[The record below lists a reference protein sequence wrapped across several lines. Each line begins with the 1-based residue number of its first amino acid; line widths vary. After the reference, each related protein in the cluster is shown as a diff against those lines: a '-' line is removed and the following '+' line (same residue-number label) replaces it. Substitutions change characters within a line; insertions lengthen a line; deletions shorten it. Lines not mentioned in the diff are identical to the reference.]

1 MNIQLTK
8 EVVEALIKAKCKSPA
23 LIEDEVRWSGVS
35 IDTKF
40 ILPED
45 VPIIRT
51 VLKKPEFWDHIENRR
66 VIRKLDAVA
75 ALQQSG
81 VKQTKIKRLEVLAEA
96 IRNVIEETPNK
107 WVFTASAHGTLLP
120 YFVTNVEYHP
130 PQTNHNG
137 RATPAYVSLEL
148 GATARHVDVGHDIHF
163 QREALPGTVEE
174 ILASKDIFIETEK
187 LVSEYTAD
195 MEKYQKEAPKTGEQ
209 YLARGVGIPATEGRS
224 SSRIRWHSDTIHF
237 EKEGRAAKTVMDDES
252 DQGDA
257 TGYSNTKFWF
267 AKHTSKDDEEGEE
280 AFKLPAHPIVRVFD
294 LGRHEFFDTHIGSV
308 DLYKYDAAASDKL
321 VLPDEHKELVD
332 ALTGSVIEKMDDII
346 TGKAGGIIV
355 IASGAPG
362 TGKCLGRGTP
372 VLLADGRILPVEEIQ
387 RGDRLM
393 GPDGKA
399 RGVLSTNRGCGPLFR
414 IDPIR
419 GEPFVCNDAHMMT
432 LVKSGTD
439 RVIDIPL
446 VEYLKLPNRSRYK
459 LFSASVHEFE
469 GSKTSLPVDPYF
481 LGVWFGDGEKTLRK
495 SGQLRTVS
503 VAKPDL
509 EIKQVCTAVA
519 AQWGLKVRDGEG
531 GSGCP
536 SYYLSGENFSGKSN
550 DLLDALRDLVGG
562 QVEVPRSYMTASWD
576 DRMAFLAGFLDADAE
591 LSCNCFI
598 ITQKRKDWSEAIAFV
613 ARSLGFKI
621 ALNSRTAKDQN
632 GTEGVYWVVTIS
644 GDTHSIPTRIP
655 RKRAA
660 PRQQIKVATRT
671 GFSVSPLGNG
681 EYFGFTLTG
690 DGRFLLGDFTVT
702 HNTLT
707 AEVYSE
713 AAKRPLYM
721 VQCSQLGT
729 NEEVLEKKLALVLER
744 AVRWRTILLID
755 EADVY
760 IHERGKDIQQNAIVG
775 VFLRLLE
782 YYNGI
787 MFMTTNRATVIDDA
801 IMSRATAHIKYEIP
815 TDDAKRTRLWK
826 VLAAQYGV
834 EGLDIFKAIQTFPK
848 VSGRSIRQLIRLA
861 KIMANRNGTK
871 VTVASLKWAAKFHDF
886 SEAEEAKL

>member
-1 MNIQLTK
+1 MKVQFTK
-8 EVVEALIKAKCKSPA
+8 EAVEALIKAKCKSPA
-23 LIEDEVRWSGVS
+23 LVEDEVRWSGVS

-45 VPIIRT
+45 IPIIRA

-66 VIRKLDAVA
+66 VIRKLDAVD
-75 ALQQSG
+75 ALQESG
-81 VKQTKIKRLEVLAEA
+81 LKQTKIKRLEVLAEA

-137 RATPAYVSLEL
+137 RATPAYVSLDL
-148 GATARHVDVGHDIHF
+148 GATARHVDVGHAIHF

-224 SSRIRWHSDTIHF
+224 SSRTRWHSDTIHF

-267 AKHTSKDDEEGEE
+267 AKHTRKDDEEGEE

-346 TGKAGGIIV
+346 TGKAGGVIV

-362 TGKCLGRGTP
+362 TGK
-372 VLLADGRILPVEEIQ
+372 
-387 RGDRLM
+387 
-393 GPDGKA
+393 
-399 RGVLSTNRGCGPLFR
+399 
-414 IDPIR
+414 
-419 GEPFVCNDAHMMT
+419 
-432 LVKSGTD
+432 
-439 RVIDIPL
+439 
-446 VEYLKLPNRSRYK
+446 
-459 LFSASVHEFE
+459 
-469 GSKTSLPVDPYF
+469 
-481 LGVWFGDGEKTLRK
+481 
-495 SGQLRTVS
+495 
-503 VAKPDL
+503 
-509 EIKQVCTAVA
+509 
-519 AQWGLKVRDGEG
+519 
-531 GSGCP
+531 
-536 SYYLSGENFSGKSN
+536 
-550 DLLDALRDLVGG
+550 
-562 QVEVPRSYMTASWD
+562 
-576 DRMAFLAGFLDADAE
+576 
-591 LSCNCFI
+591 
-598 ITQKRKDWSEAIAFV
+598 
-613 ARSLGFKI
+613 
-621 ALNSRTAKDQN
+621 
-632 GTEGVYWVVTIS
+632 
-644 GDTHSIPTRIP
+644 
-655 RKRAA
+655 
-660 PRQQIKVATRT
+660 
-671 GFSVSPLGNG
+671 
-681 EYFGFTLTG
+681 
-690 DGRFLLGDFTVT
+690 
-702 HNTLT
+702 TLT

-787 MFMTTNRATVIDDA
+787 MFLTTNRATVIDDA

-815 TDDAKRTRLWK
+815 TDDAKRMRLWK
-826 VLAAQYGV
+826 VMMAQYAV
-834 EGLDIFKAIQTFPK
+834 EGLDPFKAIQAFPK
-848 VSGRSIRQLIRLA
+848 VSGRSIRQLLRLA
-861 KIMANRNGTK
+861 KIMSSRNGTK

-886 SEAEEAKL
+886 SEAEEVQK